1 MAQST
6 LGGLIME
13 LEIVVKITDNK
24 GIKINRSVM
33 LFGKPKV
40 VVGFWNGSLVLA
52 TNKLKTMPE
61 AQVQIYT
68 TAELKEFYEEGSLQG
83 LVDIE

>member
-1 MAQST
+1 
-6 LGGLIME
+6 ME

-24 GIKINRSVM
+24 GIKLNLSVM

-52 TNKLKTMPE
+52 TNKPKTMPE

>member
-1 MAQST
+1 
-6 LGGLIME
+6 ME

-24 GIKINRSVM
+24 GIKLNRSVM

-40 VVGFWNGSLVLA
+40 VVGFWNNSLVFA
-52 TNKLKTMPE
+52 TDNPRTMPE
-61 AQVQIYT
+61 AQALIYSSD
-68 TAELKEFYEEGSLQG
+68 ELKEFYEEGSLQG